1 MASLGEIEVLLD
13 KKLGSLEK
21 KLEKK
26 LGLENDQT
34 FVQAVNAAFGKK
46 LKIGENQS
54 VDLPKMARQVDNSH
68 ERY

>member
-21 KLEKK
+21 KL
-26 LGLENDQT
+26 GLENDQT
-34 FVQAVNAAFGKK
+34 LVQAMNKGFGEK